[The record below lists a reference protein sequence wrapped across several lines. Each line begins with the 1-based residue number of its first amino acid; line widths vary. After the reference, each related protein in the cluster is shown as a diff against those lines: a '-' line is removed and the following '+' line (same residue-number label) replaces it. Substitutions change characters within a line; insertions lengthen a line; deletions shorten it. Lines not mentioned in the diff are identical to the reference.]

1 MTVIE
6 FLKES
11 KEELFN
17 KLVELEFIDSDEVE
31 DGDIDVNDLMFEV
44 GCYEKGN
51 TLIDSEDICVLLEGF
66 DVSFDKKLVKCV
78 GYDECRNFEFEF
90 KDKKIYCVIYDV

>member
-1 MTVIE
+1 MKIIE

-17 KLVELEFIDSDEVE
+17 KLVELELVCIDDVE
-31 DGDIDVNDLMFEV
+31 DGTLSVEDLEFEI

-51 TLIDSEDICVLLEGF
+51 DLIESEEICSVLEGL
-66 DVSFDKKLVKCV
+66 DLSFERKFVKKIY
-78 GYDECRNFEFEF
+78 GDESKEFEFEF
-90 KDKKIYCVIYDV
+90 KGKKIFGLGYNV

>member
-44 GCYEKGN
+44 GCYEKGDD
-51 TLIDSEDICVLLEGF
+51 LIESEEICGVLEGV
-66 DVSFDKKLVKCV
+66 DLSFKRKFVRDIY
-78 GYDECRNFEFEF
+78 GDGFEFEL
-90 KDKKIYCVIYDV
+90 KINNKRIYGLSYSV